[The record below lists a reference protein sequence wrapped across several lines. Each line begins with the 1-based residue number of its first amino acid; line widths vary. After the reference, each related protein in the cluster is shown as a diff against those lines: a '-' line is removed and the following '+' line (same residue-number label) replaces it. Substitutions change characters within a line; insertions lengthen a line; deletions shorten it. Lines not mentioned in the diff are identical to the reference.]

1 MVDTLVSSDQDIDA
15 GIANL
20 STRARIWLL
29 TVACMAV
36 SLVITS
42 MIALN
47 TALPDIAVE
56 TGATQTQLT
65 WVVDGY
71 TLILACLLLPAGAIG
86 DRYGRRGALL
96 GGLVVFTVASVAPL
110 IFSSPLELIIARA
123 VAGIGAAFV
132 MPATLSLLTAAY
144 PKAQRNKAVGIW
156 AGVAGSSAVVGFLGS
171 GILLHFWAWQSIF
184 WAFTIAGAGLLV
196 LTCTVKSSRD
206 QRATPLDWAGSVLI
220 AGAVGVFV
228 FGVIEAPARGWTNPV
243 VYGCMTAG
251 LAMAVI
257 FAFVEL
263 RRTHPLLDMRLFA
276 KPDFAVGAVGVTFFF
291 LPNFGFFF
299 VVMQYMQLL
308 LGYSALTTALALA
321 PLMVPVLFLSVA
333 TPWYLPRL
341 GLRLTVSTGLSLIA
355 VGLLCLHTLGME
367 SSYIELAWPLLILSA
382 GIGLCTAPTT
392 SAIMGAVPDEK
403 QGVASAVNDTTRE
416 IGAALGIAVAGS
428 ILAAEYGTKL
438 QPHLGALPEAVR
450 EPASHSLAE
459 ALEVAK
465 QLGAQGDQLA
475 QLAQSAFLDAMGVS
489 LTALAVLT
497 ATAAAFVAVWA
508 PGRDGRQFR
517 VIERLVSRRRDELR
531 AAVTDHDDAGV
542 GSPAG
547 DRR

>member
-1 MVDTLVSSDQDIDA
+1 
-15 GIANL
+15 
-20 STRARIWLL
+20 
-29 TVACMAV
+29 
-36 SLVITS
+36 
-42 MIALN
+42 
-47 TALPDIAVE
+47 
-56 TGATQTQLT
+56 
-65 WVVDGY
+65 
-71 TLILACLLLPAGAIG
+71 
-86 DRYGRRGALL
+86 
-96 GGLVVFTVASVAPL
+96 
-110 IFSSPLELIIARA
+110 
-123 VAGIGAAFV
+123 
-132 MPATLSLLTAAY
+132 
-144 PKAQRNKAVGIW
+144 
-156 AGVAGSSAVVGFLGS
+156 
-171 GILLHFWAWQSIF
+171 
-184 WAFTIAGAGLLV
+184 
-196 LTCTVKSSRD
+196 
-206 QRATPLDWAGSVLI
+206 
-220 AGAVGVFV
+220 
-228 FGVIEAPARGWTNPV
+228 
-243 VYGCMTAG
+243 MTAG